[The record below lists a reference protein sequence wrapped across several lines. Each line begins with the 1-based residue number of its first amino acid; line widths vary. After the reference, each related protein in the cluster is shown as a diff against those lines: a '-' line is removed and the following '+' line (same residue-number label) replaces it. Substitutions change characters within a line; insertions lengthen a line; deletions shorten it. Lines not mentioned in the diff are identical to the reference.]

1 MTCVLEIDLSAI
13 RANYQYLARDT
24 GRRIAGV
31 VKADAYGL
39 GAVKV
44 VSELVKVGCNEF
56 FVANAEEG
64 KALRSEFDEIILY
77 VLEGALES
85 TYEKLLE
92 HNLRPVLNTLLQCDL
107 WSKQSAPCAIHL
119 DSGMERLGLNE
130 NELNEMLNDPKE
142 LNIQLLMSHLARAD
156 EPDHQ
161 FNQLQK
167 KRFDLIRQ
175 RLGDL
180 YPEVETSL
188 TNSAGV
194 AHQDYVD
201 DLGRPGIALYGGNPF
216 SDRSN
221 PMSPVVRLMAQAL
234 QVREVDTGLPVGYGG
249 TFVTDRDSVL
259 AIIGAGYADGISRSL
274 SNKGRTFVSGSYC
287 PIVGRISMDTLHV
300 DVTGVDIVEGDWVE
314 LIGPNMSL
322 DEVALQ
328 SGTISYEVLTGLGR
342 RCSRVYLGSAVQGSR

>member
-13 RANYQYLARDT
+13 RANYQYLSRVT
-24 GRRIAGV
+24 GKRIAGV

-39 GAVKV
+39 GAVKA
-44 VSELVKVGCNEF
+44 VSELVKVGCKEF
-56 FVANAEEG
+56 FVANAKEG
-64 KALRSEFDEIILY
+64 KALRSKFDEIILY

-85 TYEKLLE
+85 TYDNLLE
-92 HNLRPVLNTLLQCDL
+92 YDLRPVLNTLAQCKL
-107 WSKQSAPCAIHL
+107 WSRQSAPCAIHV

-130 NELNEMLNDPKE
+130 EEMNQMLCDLEQLNP
-142 LNIQLLMSHLARAD
+142 QLLISHLARAD
-156 EPDHQ
+156 EPDHR
-161 FNQLQK
+161 FNQLQIE
-167 KRFDLIRQ
+167 RFDLISQ
-175 RLGDL
+175 RVSDR

-221 PMSPVVRLMAQAL
+221 PMSPVVKLLAQVL
-234 QVREVDTGLPVGYGG
+234 QVRRVGQGVPVGYGG
-249 TFVTDRDSVL
+249 TFVANRDSVL

-274 SNKGRTFVSGSYC
+274 SNKGRAFVSGSYC
-287 PIVGRISMDTLHV
+287 PIVGRVSMDTLHL
-300 DVTGVDIVEGDWVE
+300 DVTGVDIEEGDWVE

-328 SGTISYEVLTGLGR
+328 SETISYEVLTNLGR
-342 RCSRVYLGSAVQGSR
+342 RCSRVYLDPAS